1 MHKKAK
7 SEPLST
13 EELERKYPSAAIMH
27 KHFSVPTKP
36 STEVLADFTAA
47 PKNCEDAVTAAGS
60 PHSSLSSESK
70 LEGFL
75 RESKSEELIT
85 IEQPGKKISINSR
98 LANIEASTTKL

>member
-1 MHKKAK
+1 
-7 SEPLST
+7 
-13 EELERKYPSAAIMH
+13 MH

-36 STEVLADFTAA
+36 TTEVLADFTAA

-60 PHSSLSSESK
+60 PHSSLSSEST

-85 IEQPGKKISINSR
+85 IEQPGKKISINAR
-98 LANIEASTTKL
+98 LANIEASTTKILERFAVDEVKNNYKSKMKSTLLN

>member
-1 MHKKAK
+1 MLLLITKYNLSPRWLQLITFLIFYFILIKLHYLDFDNNIIECMHKKAK

-47 PKNCEDAVTAAGS
+47 PKNTRLN
-60 PHSSLSSESK
+60 SSH
-70 LEGFL
+70 
-75 RESKSEELIT
+75 
-85 IEQPGKKISINSR
+85 
-98 LANIEASTTKL
+98 